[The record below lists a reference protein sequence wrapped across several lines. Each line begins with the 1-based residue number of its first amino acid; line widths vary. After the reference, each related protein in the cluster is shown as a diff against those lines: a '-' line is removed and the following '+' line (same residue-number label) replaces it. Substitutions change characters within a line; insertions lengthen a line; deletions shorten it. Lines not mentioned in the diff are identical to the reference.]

1 MRQRACWHPSLNN
14 QDSLRIA
21 AAQWISRPPKQA
33 ALLAAAQARNAETA
47 RAEPWRESCR
57 EGAASARRDGT
68 TMPQYD
74 RRRSTTKSAEMSRGA
89 QPRVERPPEVHARVN
104 GFDPNGRRD
113 CSWATALTTPRLT
126 CGAGF
131 RRSFTPRSRSCHHP
145 SPGSAYPEELAPRA
159 FGALPEHR
167 ALRLSVPAKRT
178 SRQRSSHSSGS
189 SAQPATPRSRRQQEA
204 KARRRGH
211 NGLEGPGAGDA
222 GVTGQ
227 SVDVSD
233 LRA

>member
-1 MRQRACWHPSLNN
+1 MGS
-14 QDSLRIA
+14 
-21 AAQWISRPPKQA
+21 
-33 ALLAAAQARNAETA
+33 
-47 RAEPWRESCR
+47 
-57 EGAASARRDGT
+57 
-68 TMPQYD
+68 
-74 RRRSTTKSAEMSRGA
+74 
-89 QPRVERPPEVHARVN
+89 PRT
-104 GFDPNGRRD
+104 GRRD
-113 CSWATALTTPRLT
+113 RSWATALTNPRLT

-145 SPGSAYPEELAPRA
+145 SPGSAYPEELALRA

-167 ALRLSVPAKRT
+167 ALKLSVPAKRT

-227 SVDVSD
+227 SLPSVPSIPTHAPSLPLGLASRLKATAKTACDRRPHTRVGRNAETGPAPLRVVPGPNGIGQRGNKLPPRARLRPAFASCATASSKENSLADVPA
-233 LRA
+233 LRARRPVPMCLART